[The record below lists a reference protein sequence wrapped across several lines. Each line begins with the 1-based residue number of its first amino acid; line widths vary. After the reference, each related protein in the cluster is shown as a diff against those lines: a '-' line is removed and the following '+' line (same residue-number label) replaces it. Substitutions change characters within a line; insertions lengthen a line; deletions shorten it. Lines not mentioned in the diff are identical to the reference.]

1 MNTAQLTKI
10 FPTGMVKEIDA
21 YTIEHEPIES
31 VDLMERAAGAIHN
44 WILRHYDKSR
54 PVKVFAGT
62 GNNGGDA
69 LAVSRMLAD
78 SGFLVRVFL
87 VRFSSRISEDCEVNY
102 LRLKEQ
108 DIAFTTEIRNEKEFP
123 SVHKKDLVLDGIF
136 GSGLTR
142 PVSGNYLN
150 LIKHINKNRPEVISI
165 DIPSG
170 LFGEDNLEN
179 KGDGIINASYTLSF
193 QFPKL
198 AFFFTENE
206 KYTGR
211 WEILPIGLH
220 KTIIQQTGSK
230 YYFVSHNFIK
240 SNKKIRTKFSH
251 KGNFGHALLIA
262 GCYGKMGAAIL
273 AARAC
278 LRTGVGLLTTHV
290 PGKGIDILQTTV
302 PESMLSIDQSDI
314 LFSRPPADIAMYS
327 SIGIGPAIGCR
338 NNSQKGLHELLVNF
352 KKPMVIDADG
362 VNILGQN
369 REWLKLLP
377 ENSILTPHPKE
388 FERLTAKVGTAYERH
403 LVQIEFAREHQVIV
417 VLKGAYTSIVCPD
430 GKCYFNS
437 TGNPGMATA
446 GSGDVLTGIIL
457 SLLSQAYE
465 PCMAALLGVYL
476 HGAAGDMAKDENGEE
491 SLIASDL
498 IENLGKAFLKIGND

>member
-1 MNTAQLTKI
+1 MNAAQLAKI
-10 FPTGMVKEIDA
+10 FPTSTVKEIDA

-31 VDLMERAAGAIHN
+31 VDLMERAAGTIHE
-44 WILRHYDKSR
+44 WILKHFDKSR

-87 VRFSSRISEDCEVNY
+87 VRFSSRVSNDCGINCR
-102 LRLKEQ
+102 RLEEQ
-108 DIAFTTEIRNEKEFP
+108 NITFTTEIRNEQEFP
-123 SVHKKDLVLDGIF
+123 SVHKSDLILDGIF
-136 GSGLTR
+136 GSGLNR
-142 PVSGNYLN
+142 PVSGTYLK

-170 LFGEDNLEN
+170 LKGEDNSGN
-179 KGDGIINASYTLSF
+179 NVNGIIKARYTLSL

-198 AFFFTENE
+198 SFFFPENE
-206 KYTGR
+206 NYIGK
-211 WEILPIGLH
+211 WEVLSIGLH
-220 KTIIQQTGSK
+220 KTIIKQTSSN
-230 YYFVSHNFIK
+230 YYFVSPGFIK
-240 SNKKIRTKFSH
+240 SNKKIRNKFSH
-251 KGNFGHALLIA
+251 KGNFGHALLIS
-262 GCYGKMGAAIL
+262 GCYGKMGAAVL

-290 PGKGIDILQTTV
+290 PVKGIDILQTTV

-314 LFSRPPADIAMYS
+314 LFSGPPADIEMYS

-338 NNSQKGLHELLVNF
+338 NNSQKGLLELLRNF
-352 KKPMVIDADG
+352 KKPIVIDADG
-362 VNILGQN
+362 INILGQN
-369 REWLKLLP
+369 RDWLKLLP

-388 FERLTAKVGTAYERH
+388 FERLTGNAGTGYERH
-403 LVQIEFAREHQVIV
+403 LKQIEFAREHKVIV
-417 VLKGAYTSIVCPD
+417 VLKGAYTSIACPD
-430 GKCYFNS
+430 GKCYFNP

-446 GSGDVLTGIIL
+446 GSGDVLTGIVL
-457 SLLSQAYE
+457 SLLSQDYE
-465 PCMAALLGVYL
+465 PCIAALLGVYL
-476 HGAAGDMAKDENGEE
+476 HGAAGDFAREENGEE

-498 IENLGKAFLKIGND
+498 IENIGKVFLSIEND

>member
-10 FPTGMVKEIDA
+10 FPTSLVKDIDA

-31 VDLMERAAGAIHN
+31 IDLMERAAGTIHK
-44 WILRHYDKSR
+44 WILGHYDKSR

-78 SGFLVRVFL
+78 SGFLVRVFF
-87 VRFSSRISEDCEVNY
+87 VSFSSRISKDCELNY
-102 LRLKEQ
+102 RRLKEQ
-108 DIAFTTEIRNEKEFP
+108 DIAFTTELRNELEFP

-142 PVSGNYLN
+142 PVSGTYLK
-150 LIKHINKNRPEVISI
+150 LIKHINKNGPEIISI

-170 LFGEDNLEN
+170 LFGENNLEN
-179 KGDGIINASYTLSF
+179 IGEGIIKARYTLSF

-198 AFFFTENE
+198 AFFFAENE
-206 KYTGR
+206 KNTGR
-211 WEILPIGLH
+211 WDVLPIGLH
-220 KTIIQQTGSK
+220 KTIIQQTNSN
-230 YYFVSHNFIK
+230 YYYVKHDFIK
-240 SNKKIRTKFSH
+240 TNKKARTKFSH
-251 KGNFGHALLIA
+251 KGDFGHALLIS
-262 GCYGKMGAAIL
+262 GCYGKMGAAVL